1 MSTSR
6 VPRTRTTSSTPRGR
20 GVPTPASPSTPSRP
34 TRGLVPPTL
43 KTKTSAPKLRPSAA
57 TSRAKS
63 PSSPAL
69 DGPPSPASS
78 QGGMSIKEQIAL
90 RRAEALK
97 KAKSG
102 KSNIALGDQSPVDIA
117 VTATED
123 DILGRWSIRDIVDR
137 AKSSGMVNVFLLDQE
152 LTMST

>member
-34 TRGLVPPTL
+34 TRGLAPPTL
-43 KTKTSAPKLRPSAA
+43 KTKTSAPKLRVSAA

-63 PSSPAL
+63 PSSPRL

-78 QGGMSIKEQIAL
+78 QGGLSIKEQIAL

-102 KSNIALGDQSPVDIA
+102 KFSTALEHQSPVDIA
-117 VTATED
+117 VTAAED
-123 DILGRWSIRDIVDR
+123 DILGRWSIRDTIDR
-137 AKSSGMVNVFLLDQE
+137 AKSSGTAIVFPLD
-152 LTMST
+152 